1 MTLELIEQLMLLKYY
16 NCIINLNFKKIII
29 EA

>member
-1 MTLELIEQLMLLKYY
+1 MTLESIEQIMLFKYY
-16 NCIINLNFKKIII
+16 NCIINLNFKKTII